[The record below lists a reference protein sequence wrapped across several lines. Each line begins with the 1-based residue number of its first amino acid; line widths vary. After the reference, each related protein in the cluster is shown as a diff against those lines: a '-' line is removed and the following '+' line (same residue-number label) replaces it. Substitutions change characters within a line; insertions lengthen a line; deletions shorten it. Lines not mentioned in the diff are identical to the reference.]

1 VVWNPG
7 AAALKCPYCG
17 AEKKLPVTAAAVR
30 EHPIDEALRE
40 PRDLG
45 WGTQRKAVTCKGCGA
60 TTTLEPGV
68 AASHCA
74 FCGAPAVVEAP
85 ANQSIVRPEGLLP
98 FRVDRDTAVSRFRQW
113 LSGLWFRPSDLSQKS
128 SLASLSGVYIPFW
141 TFDAATHSAWT
152 AEAGYD
158 YQVAVQ
164 VQKGGQT
171 VTRYETRT
179 RWERAEGVLEHFFD
193 DLPVEASRGLPA
205 DLTASIQP
213 FPTGELVPYEPSFL
227 SGFLA
232 EEYAVGVKDA
242 LGTARERMK
251 SILYGLCGQQVAGDR
266 HRNLEVRTVFSGIA
280 YKSALLPVWIA
291 AYQYAGKPYRFLV
304 NGVTGRVS
312 GKAPWS
318 AVKITLAVLVALAL
332 LILFAYLR
340 G

>member
-1 VVWNPG
+1 MWNPG
-7 AAALKCPYCG
+7 AVALKCPFCG
-17 AEKKLPVTAAAVR
+17 AEKKLPVTADAVR

-40 PRDLG
+40 PHDLG
-45 WGTQRKAVTCKGCGA
+45 WGTQRKSVTCKGCGA

-68 AASHCA
+68 AASRCA
-74 FCGAPAVVEAP
+74 FCGAPSVVEAP
-85 ANQSIVRPEGLLP
+85 ANQNIVRPEGLLP
-98 FRVDRDTAVSRFRQW
+98 FRVDRSSAAARFRDW
-113 LSGLWFRPSDLSQKS
+113 LGGLWFRPSDLSQKS

-164 VQKGGQT
+164 LEENGQT

-179 RWERAEGVLEHFFD
+179 RWEPTEGVLEHFFD
-193 DLPVEASRGLPA
+193 DLPVEASRGLPG
-205 DLTASIQP
+205 DLAAGIQP
-213 FPTGELVPYEPSFL
+213 YPTGELVSYEPSFL

-242 LGTARERMK
+242 LATAEQRMK
-251 SILYGLCGQQVAGDR
+251 DVLYGLCGQEVPGDR
-266 HRNLEVRTVFSGIA
+266 HRELEVRTEYSGITC
-280 YKSALLPVWIA
+280 KSALLPIWIA

-304 NGVTGRVS
+304 NGVTGKVS

-318 AVKITLAVLVALAL
+318 IVKIGFAVLAALAL
-332 LILFAYLR
+332 LILFASLKR
-340 G
+340 